1 MTDSETDLKRLLEL
15 ATSGDQDA
23 RGRLLDHFRPQLCQW
38 ARRRIEG
45 KIRARVDESDIAQQ
59 SCLSALRDFDRFEG
73 SQLPEFIAWL
83 RQIHEQNVRDV
94 VRDHAVY
101 EKRAV
106 SRETDD
112 RDAAEAARTG
122 LASPSRQ
129 AMLGERAAK
138 IARALQTLPE
148 AQRETVRLRHL
159 EGCSLA
165 EIAERLGRTE
175 AAAAGLLKRG
185 LAKLREKLKSESEG

>member
-1 MTDSETDLKRLLEL
+1 MTDSETELKRLLEL

-23 RGRLLDHFRPQLCQW
+23 RGRLLDHFRPQLRQW

-73 SQLPEFIAWL
+73 SQLPEFVAWL
-83 RQIHEQNVRDV
+83 RRIHEQNVRDV

-101 EKRAV
+101 GKRAV
-106 SRETDD
+106 SRESDD
-112 RDAAEAARTG
+112 REAVEDAPAG
-122 LASPSRQ
+122 VASPSRQ
-129 AMLGERAAK
+129 AMRGERAAK

-148 AQRETVRLRHL
+148 AQREAVRLRHL

-165 EIAERLGRTE
+165 EIARRLDRTE
-175 AAAAGLLKRG
+175 AATAGLLKRG
-185 LAKLREKLKSESEG
+185 LAKLRKKLKDESGG